1 MELSRVLAKGGYQS
15 STEAGDGVRRIVTL
29 YVQPV

>member
-1 MELSRVLAKGGYQS
+1 MELSRVLAKGGYQ
-15 STEAGDGVRRIVTL
+15 TPAKAGDGVRSIVTL